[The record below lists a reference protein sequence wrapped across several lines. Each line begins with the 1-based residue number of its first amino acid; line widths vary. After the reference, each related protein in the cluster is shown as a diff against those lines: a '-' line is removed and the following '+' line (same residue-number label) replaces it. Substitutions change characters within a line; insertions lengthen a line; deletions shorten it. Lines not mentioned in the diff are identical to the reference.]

1 MAPLEEN
8 AENAEA
14 PVQCALINPNLR
26 LPSKINLFT
35 GNNVWEN
42 YKTWK
47 RQIEIYLIAS
57 GTAKLHEE
65 IQTATIIN
73 CWGERLLKIYD
84 HFEWAHGEDKKNPQD
99 VFRKIEQYCN
109 PRKNEVA
116 ESHKF
121 WSTKYFEPFDQ
132 LLTELRIKAAACNFK
147 EEDRMIRDKIVFSC
161 TGKMQQL
168 LLRDDDLDL
177 KTIKICQSYELAN
190 RQSEEM
196 KKDNQA
202 SVHKVSES

>member
-1 MAPLEEN
+1 M
-8 AENAEA
+8 
-14 PVQCALINPNLR
+14 
-26 LPSKINLFT
+26 
-35 GNNVWEN
+35 
-42 YKTWK
+42 
-47 RQIEIYLIAS
+47 
-57 GTAKLHEE
+57 
-65 IQTATIIN
+65 
-73 CWGERLLKIYD
+73 
-84 HFEWAHGEDKKNPQD
+84 
-99 VFRKIEQYCN
+99 
-109 PRKNEVA
+109 A